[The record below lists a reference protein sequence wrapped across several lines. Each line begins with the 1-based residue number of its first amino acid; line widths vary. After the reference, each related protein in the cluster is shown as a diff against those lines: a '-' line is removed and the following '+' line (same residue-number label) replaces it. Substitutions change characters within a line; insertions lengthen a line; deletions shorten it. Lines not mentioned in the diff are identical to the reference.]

1 MHVLAWISVLWA
13 RTAYPCFRI
22 NAGAGC
28 EHVHNHSL
36 CVSWHSVSSHHSSAH
51 SNLFVFRY
59 LKTILQASEN
69 IAVLQRQNTSCV
81 TCWLAA
87 NLTHHLA
94 VRQAQVLPSLQVS
107 SPGICNNSYRQGLP
121 ILGQILQLVQKRKW
135 DLILNSWN
143 KFIISDLM
151 GFFPFNF
158 WEEWRFLHVVHA
170 FHEFLYFVNV
180 KLVL

>member
-1 MHVLAWISVLWA
+1 MCSGP
-13 RTAYPCFRI
+13 RTAYSCFR
-22 NAGAGC
+22 AGC

-36 CVSWHSVSSHHSSAH
+36 CVSWRSVNSHHSSAH

-94 VRQAQVLPSLQVS
+94 AGQAQVLSSVQVS
-107 SPGICNNSYRQGLP
+107 SPIICNDSYRQELP

-135 DLILNSWN
+135 DLIWNSWN

-151 GFFPFNF
+151 GFFLLISGKSGDFCM
-158 WEEWRFLHVVHA
+158 
-170 FHEFLYFVNV
+170 LYMLFMSFFI
-180 KLVL
+180 LLM

>member
-1 MHVLAWISVLWA
+1 MLWA

-36 CVSWHSVSSHHSSAH
+36 CVSGRSVSSHHSSAH

-81 TCWLAA
+81 TRWLAA

-94 VRQAQVLPSLQVS
+94 VGQAQVLPSLQVS
-107 SPGICNNSYRQGLP
+107 SLGICNNSYRQGLP
-121 ILGQILQLVQKRKW
+121 ILGQIIQLVQKRK
-135 DLILNSWN
+135 
-143 KFIISDLM
+143 
-151 GFFPFNF
+151 
-158 WEEWRFLHVVHA
+158 
-170 FHEFLYFVNV
+170 
-180 KLVL
+180 